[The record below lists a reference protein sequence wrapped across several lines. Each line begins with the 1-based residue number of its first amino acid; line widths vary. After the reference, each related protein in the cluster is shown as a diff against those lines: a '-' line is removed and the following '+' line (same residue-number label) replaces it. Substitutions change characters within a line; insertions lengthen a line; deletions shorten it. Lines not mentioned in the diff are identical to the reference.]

1 MFRKIVIASD
11 GSAGAARAILTAIHL
26 AKTHDAE
33 LHMISVEELPQ
44 FPASVAEV
52 IEEKADANHFFEGVI
67 AHANGQAQALGVKL
81 ATHVVTGHAV
91 TTILEFV
98 EREHAD
104 LLVIGYMGHSAL
116 YNRVI
121 GSTTDRLVE
130 LAPCAVLVVK

>member
-11 GSAGAARAILTAIHL
+11 GSEGAARALSTAILL

-44 FPASVAEV
+44 FPASIDEV
-52 IEEKADANHFFEGVI
+52 VEEKTEANHFFASI
-67 AHANGQAQALGVKL
+67 MARAKGQAQELGVKL
-81 ATHVVTGHAV
+81 MEHVLTGHAV
-91 TTILEFV
+91 ATIVEFV
-98 EREHAD
+98 ERERAD

-130 LAPCAVLVVK
+130 LAPSAVLVVK